1 VGPEGQ
7 VTAGDN
13 EGSWMPACA
22 IHWVEE
28 GGFHGVEDLAHREPI
43 PPFTPPLCWLA
54 KSWDNSGGGQVWVT
68 SDKWGPFKGDL
79 LHTSYGQSALYLV
92 MKQSIPNGIQGGVVR
107 IPVKFTSSAMRPRF
121 HPRDGQLYIAG
132 LRGWQSNAAREAGFD
147 RVRYTGRPVYGIRDL
162 KVDREGL
169 HLTFTQPMKF
179 EVATDVENYS
189 AQHWN
194 YRRSSDYGSP
204 ELSPSNP
211 DRRGRETLRISKA
224 RLSADGRTVT
234 LEIPDLKPVDQ
245 LLIKFNIEAHDGTR
259 IRQETLQTIHAIPD
273 RARTVA
279 STNGQF

>member
-1 VGPEGQ
+1 
-7 VTAGDN
+7 
-13 EGSWMPACA
+13 
-22 IHWVEE
+22 
-28 GGFHGVEDLAHREPI
+28 
-43 PPFTPPLCWLA
+43 
-54 KSWDNSGGGQVWVT
+54 
-68 SDKWGPFKGDL
+68 
-79 LHTSYGQSALYLV
+79 
-92 MKQSIPNGIQGGVVR
+92 
-107 IPVKFTSSAMRPRF
+107 F

-147 RVRYTGRPVYGIRDL
+147 RVRYTGQPVYSVRDL

-179 EVATDVENYS
+179 ESATDAENYF

-194 YRRSSDYGSP
+194 YRRSSAYGSP

-211 DRRGRETLRISKA
+211 DRRERDTLQISKA
-224 RLSADGRTVT
+224 RLSADGRIVT
-234 LEIPDLKPVDQ
+234 LEVPNLQPVDQ

-279 STNGQF
+279 FTHGQF